1 MNIQSK
7 GISGWAYICML
18 VASDITKALDGRN
31 IDVSY
36 MIQLPTLPSTPQVG
50 QVPFS
55 ENQIGENQNDS
66 DYAAALHLVKLK
78 LVKTKSASDYA
89 ATVRLVKIHMV
100 KFQNFKKPKCFRLC
114 SRVAK

>member
-50 QVPFS
+50 QVP
-55 ENQIGENQNDS
+55 
-66 DYAAALHLVKLK
+66 
-78 LVKTKSASDYA
+78 TW
-89 ATVRLVKIHMV
+89 
-100 KFQNFKKPKCFRLC
+100 
-114 SRVAK
+114 